1 MPLARWRPLAKAAN
15 FAPSGWYA
23 ATPMPAANTAT
34 RTRKDGG
41 ARAGGPSPP
50 PPPAA
55 NPATRPRTYAAA
67 PPAAPPPPAASAT
80 PPGRS
85 HIAPRWSDHSPKSG
99 WAGDD
104 ETGGAGPHPPAAV
117 GLGAYA

>member
-23 ATPMPAANTAT
+23 ATPIPAANTAT
-34 RTRKDGG
+34 RTKTYVG
-41 ARAGGPSPP
+41 A
-50 PPPAA
+50 
-55 NPATRPRTYAAA
+55 TAAA
-67 PPAAPPPPAASAT
+67 PTPTAESAT

-99 WAGDD
+99 WTSDD
-104 ETGGAGPHPPAAV
+104 DTSAASITPAVAV
-117 GLGAYA
+117 